1 MIIER
6 YSIKFEKD
14 EDYLQLERKAFN
26 EVFFKKKKKIIY
38 MY

>member
-14 EDYLQLERKAFN
+14 EDYLKLERKAFN
-26 EVFFKKKKKIIY
+26 EVYLFLI
-38 MY
+38 